1 MRAHCREIAP
11 GDHGSDLLKQTQWHS
26 ALRASLSFV
35 HVLLNWIVSKST
47 LVPPPPT
54 KKPPKTRNL
63 IHARQLY
70 TSLGSVH
77 CFCRFETIKGV
88 TMLDR
93 F

>member
-47 LVPPPPT
+47 LVPPPPHQKTT
-54 KKPPKTRNL
+54 KNQKLDPRAAA
-63 IHARQLY
+63 IY
-70 TSLGSVH
+70 
-77 CFCRFETIKGV
+77 V
-88 TMLDR
+88 TW
-93 F
+93 